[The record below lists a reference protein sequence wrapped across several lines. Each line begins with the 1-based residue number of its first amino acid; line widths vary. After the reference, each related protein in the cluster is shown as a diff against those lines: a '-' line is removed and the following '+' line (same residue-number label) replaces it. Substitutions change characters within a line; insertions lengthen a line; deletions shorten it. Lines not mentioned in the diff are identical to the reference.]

1 MGKRLVRAP
10 IGTKLAAGSR
20 VTREVAS
27 HGNAVAGLPYDA
39 ERGCALTVRLL
50 RAPVLLATGQDW
62 LEEACAGM
70 IDDGEAAHTS
80 MGREAREELG
90 LECGAVE
97 AIGTVWSIPG
107 VSTERVSLFLIPYR
121 LAQRVGPGGGLVS
134 EHEGITVVERSLRS
148 LLADADAGNI
158 TDGKLLTLVLALR
171 RRHAHVFEPR

>member
-1 MGKRLVRAP
+1 
-10 IGTKLAAGSR
+10 
-20 VTREVAS
+20 VAS

-107 VSTERVSLFLIPYR
+107 VS
-121 LAQRVGPGGGLVS
+121 